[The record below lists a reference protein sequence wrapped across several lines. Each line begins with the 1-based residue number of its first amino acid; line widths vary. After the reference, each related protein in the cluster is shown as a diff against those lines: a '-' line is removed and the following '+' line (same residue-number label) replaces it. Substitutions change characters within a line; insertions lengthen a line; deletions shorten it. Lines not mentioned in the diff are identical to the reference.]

1 MEELASRWKNLSLSD
16 KEGKKLALAQ
26 NKNRVD
32 FVLATKFLT
41 KRNVSI
47 DAVAKTFRPL
57 WRTRSDFCI
66 RDAGN
71 NHLLFTFELESD
83 LEKVLLGEPWSFDRH
98 LVVLQKYD
106 GTSPM
111 EHVDF
116 SKSSFWIQ
124 LHNLPL
130 TCLNP
135 DIAMEIGD
143 SLGDVN
149 KSVNVSNMIGG
160 NFMRIRVL
168 IDITRPLCR
177 GRIISLSNN
186 DDRFISFKY
195 ERLLNICYWCGLVSH
210 YEKECSLWLSSKRS
224 LNADDQQFGPWIRAT
239 QINPT
244 RKSVMEVKGFDKPS
258 IQHHSRVTSKTRASS
273 SSVQAG
279 MSPSSVQAC
288 DIALMPV
295 SGSAIGTT
303 AGDVSRPVLEM
314 VPVGVEGQSEPVCYD
329 EDRLQQ
335 IIATTQEVDATLDS
349 NNVPTVAKVFNEAYV
364 SSNSLPNTAYA
375 TGNKENLP
383 GSWNLDLSQ
392 TVLSTLSSTESH
404 ISHLSTNS
412 PPRIGAVIDQGIHK
426 LNLDMAIKDEDQ
438 HTSIARRGIRTTGI
452 KLERGNKNRVQPRR
466 WTRFHSRVGVVNL
479 QTNSFSRSGTKCN
492 FSSTF
497 KAMVVDTEHEKKPKF
512 QKDSDEHDDFLTSQ
526 LGSAEAV
533 EQPHRGQ

>member
-32 FVLATKFLT
+32 FVLAAKFLT

-57 WRTRSDFCI
+57 WHTRSDFCI
-66 RDAGN
+66 RDAGD

-83 LEKVLLGEPWSFDRH
+83 LEKVLLGAPWSFDRH
-98 LVVLQKYD
+98 LVVLQNYD

-149 KSVNVSNMIGG
+149 KSVNVSDMIGG

-195 ERLLNICYWCGLVSH
+195 ERLPNICYWCGLVSH
-210 YEKECSLWLSSKRS
+210 DEKDCSLWLSSKGS
-224 LNADDQQFGPWIRAT
+224 LNADDQQFGP
-239 QINPT
+239 
-244 RKSVMEVKGFDKPS
+244 
-258 IQHHSRVTSKTRASS
+258 
-273 SSVQAG
+273 
-279 MSPSSVQAC
+279 
-288 DIALMPV
+288 
-295 SGSAIGTT
+295 
-303 AGDVSRPVLEM
+303 
-314 VPVGVEGQSEPVCYD
+314 
-329 EDRLQQ
+329 
-335 IIATTQEVDATLDS
+335 
-349 NNVPTVAKVFNEAYV
+349 
-364 SSNSLPNTAYA
+364 
-375 TGNKENLP
+375 
-383 GSWNLDLSQ
+383 
-392 TVLSTLSSTESH
+392 
-404 ISHLSTNS
+404 
-412 PPRIGAVIDQGIHK
+412 
-426 LNLDMAIKDEDQ
+426 
-438 HTSIARRGIRTTGI
+438 
-452 KLERGNKNRVQPRR
+452 
-466 WTRFHSRVGVVNL
+466 
-479 QTNSFSRSGTKCN
+479 
-492 FSSTF
+492 
-497 KAMVVDTEHEKKPKF
+497 
-512 QKDSDEHDDFLTSQ
+512 
-526 LGSAEAV
+526 
-533 EQPHRGQ
+533 